1 LVRRGTAALLV
12 ALVLVACGGGGS
24 GKPLT
29 ETQLVARVNTECDR
43 LQKAATNLVNAQD
56 PSATGSRVG
65 TYLHRAASE
74 LRTRSEAIAA
84 LNPPTSLASQVRRFT
99 GVLARYA
106 DGLDALAD
114 HVKPGEGYSDL
125 LNRSTS
131 QVDSLNRLS
140 DQANRLAV
148 ALNFTSC
155 GT

>member
-1 LVRRGTAALLV
+1 MRRGTAALLV
-12 ALVLVACGGGGS
+12 ALVLVACGGGRS

-29 ETQLVARVNTECDR
+29 ESQLVARVNTECER
-43 LQKAATNLVNAQD
+43 LQKAATDLVNAQD
-56 PSATGSRVG
+56 PSASGSRVG

-84 LNPPTSLASQVRRFT
+84 LSPPASVAGQVRRFT
-99 GVLARYA
+99 GLLGQYA

-114 HVKPGEGYSDL
+114 RVKSGEGYSDL

-131 QVDSLNRLS
+131 RVDSLNRLS
-140 DQANRLAV
+140 DQANRIAV
-148 ALNFTSC
+148 TLNFTAC